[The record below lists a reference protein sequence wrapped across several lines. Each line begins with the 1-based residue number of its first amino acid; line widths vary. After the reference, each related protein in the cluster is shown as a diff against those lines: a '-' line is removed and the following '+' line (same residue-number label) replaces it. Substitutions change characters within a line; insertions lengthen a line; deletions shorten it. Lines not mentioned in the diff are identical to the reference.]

1 MAPEFAGRVRLL
13 GSREDVPALMA
24 AASVHCQ
31 PSRPEQKE
39 GFAVVAL
46 EAKRSGLPSVVTM
59 SGALPEMVT
68 HLVDGW
74 VCRDVTPELIAE
86 GLRYFL
92 SDVDRARRAGEAARS
107 QERLYSHERFAS
119 AWATVLDAEASFD
132 TTAVGVETP

>member
-1 MAPEFAGRVRLL
+1 
-13 GSREDVPALMA
+13 MA

-74 VCRDVTPELIAE
+74 ICPEVTPEALAE
-86 GLRYFL
+86 GLSYFIA
-92 SDVDRARRAGEAARS
+92 DEERARRAGEHARNR
-107 QERLYSHERFAS
+107 ERQYSHERFAS
-119 AWATVLDAEASFD
+119 AWAAVFDAEPSLD
-132 TTAVGVETP
+132 TAAVGVETL